1 MSYDFP
7 MCGWNALSNPSALS
21 NINWPSLDI
30 VKLTKSIT
38 GSNESCFKL
47 TELKPYASGY
57 NSQPFNLVKLQIMST
72 DIRDYYHRNGS
83 DILNNISSRL
93 ITSSMY

>member
-1 MSYDFP
+1 MPCDFP
-7 MCGWNALSNPSALS
+7 MCGWSALSNPSAF
-21 NINWPSLDI
+21 NNWPSLDV
-30 VKLTKSIT
+30 VKKSIT
-38 GSNESCFKL
+38 GSNESCLKI